1 MGVVL
6 REFEHMAE
14 VVDGERSLGSSSCFP
29 LLVGWMLDLNHMDV
43 MYARVLQQELGIHLR
58 RRDKLQRMRL
68 VS

>member
-6 REFEHMAE
+6 REFEPMAE

-43 MYARVLQQELGIHLR
+43 MYARVLQQEIGIYLR
-58 RRDKLQRMRL
+58 PRDRLQRMGL
-68 VS
+68 LS